1 MGILFKHEVAS
12 QLCPLLTE
20 YGANPADSPGELGGW
35 DGAGLGGRQQ
45 RVAEFREA
53 VAGGVLEC
61 GGGWHEVGQVCKRNI
76 CPACCVEH
84 FGWLLGSGRSTCST
98 LSSDPGNK
106 DKDSGVGSRE
116 GRASCSSLFLNKS
129 GLDSRP
135 CGH

>member
-53 VAGGVLEC
+53 VAWGCWSVGEGGTRWDRCVKGIFVQRVVLNTL
-61 GGGWHEVGQVCKRNI
+61 GG
-76 CPACCVEH
+76 
-84 FGWLLGSGRSTCST
+84 F
-98 LSSDPGNK
+98 
-106 DKDSGVGSRE
+106 
-116 GRASCSSLFLNKS
+116 
-129 GLDSRP
+129 
-135 CGH
+135 